1 MELEQELH
9 HCRVELERLGGRKSQ
24 VRGQQSEGG
33 NFVNNGRQKM
43 ASSVYELVKTSV
55 PVRGH
60 SLHMCYKKGY
70 GGEGASYEV
79 SRREREDTPIHI
91 HTCIYSTLE

>member
-55 PVRGH
+55 TIRGH
-60 SLHMCYKKGY
+60 Y
-70 GGEGASYEV
+70 
-79 SRREREDTPIHI
+79 
-91 HTCIYSTLE
+91 TCAITRVMVVKELVMR